1 MECAM
6 GDDFAS
12 KDEAL
17 GRALTQ
23 MAREAQQVLKEVTDS
38 EEVSL
43 AFVAARP
50 GSARISARS
59 R

>member
-1 MECAM
+1 M